1 VSVTGW
7 ESVDELDADGRSL
20 SRQRAR
26 LRAAPVAA
34 TVEGAAALGTAYWQA
49 VRRSTLGAVQPR
61 WSARGGE
68 LRLLGLLPL
77 LRFGPAEL
85 RAGPAAVSFRCEIRG
100 GLLAAGAGGHVRLEQ
115 REREDCVELVATV
128 DEYRPRLA
136 GLLHRRVQ
144 RPFHLAVSRRWLCA
158 LAREPR

>member
-7 ESVDELDADGRSL
+7 ESVDELDTEGRSL

-34 TVEGAAALGTAYWQA
+34 TEEGAAVLGTAYWRA
-49 VRRSTLGAVQPR
+49 VRRSTFGAVRPH
-61 WSARGGE
+61 WTPHAGE

-85 RAGPAAVSFRCEIRG
+85 RAEPGSVSFRCEIRG

-115 REREDCVELVATV
+115 REREGGAELVATV

-144 RPFHLAVSRRWLCA
+144 RPFHLAVSRRWLRS